1 MLANPALKME
11 FLEELNFSKAI
22 TLNLFYMFLS
32 LLSDIHRRM
41 ERRLRM
47 DKLEKHNIGTASLW
61 VQNRNWDFPYTK
73 ESSALFSR
81 DVGCVLYPRL

>member
-11 FLEELNFSKAI
+11 FIEELNFSKAV

-47 DKLEKHNIGTASLW
+47 NKLEKHNIGTASLW
-61 VQNRNWDFPYTK
+61 VQN
-73 ESSALFSR
+73 
-81 DVGCVLYPRL
+81 